1 MKLKVDKDL
10 CIGCGA
16 CQAVCPEVF
25 EIEDDG
31 LATTIVDEI
40 KEDNVEDAIDAD
52 GRGNFISHYDGVE
65 NEQDGFYIY
74 RVD

>member
-1 MKLKVDKDL
+1 MKLKVNKDL

-31 LATTIVDEI
+31 LAGVIVDEI
-40 KEDNVEDAIDAD
+40 DEKVAEEAIDAKE
-52 GRGNFISHYDGVE
+52 GCPTSAIEEE
-65 NEQDGFYIY
+65 NDK
-74 RVD
+74 

>member
-16 CQAVCPEVF
+16 CQAVAPEVF

-40 KEDNVEDAIDAD
+40 PEDSKEDAIDAKEGCPTSAID
-52 GRGNFISHYDGVE
+52 EVE
-65 NEQDGFYIY
+65 EN
-74 RVD
+74 

>member
-1 MKLKVDKDL
+1 MLKINKDL

-31 LATTIVDEI
+31 LATVIVEEI
-40 KEDNVEDAIDAD
+40 SEDLKEDALDAKEGCPTDAI
-52 GRGNFISHYDGVE
+52 E
-65 NEQDGFYIY
+65 ETE
-74 RVD
+74 

>member
-1 MKLKVDKDL
+1 MKLKVNKDL

-31 LATTIVDEI
+31 FAGVIVDEV
-40 KEDNVEDAIDAD
+40 KEELKEDAIDAKEGCPTGAIEEVKD
-52 GRGNFISHYDGVE
+52 ND
-65 NEQDGFYIY
+65 
-74 RVD
+74 